1 MAGVNATRTLSP
13 DPTEQLQR
21 RLARLSVEPLPV
33 SRADAAVLILA
44 RGGESG
50 LEVLSERRAQRP
62 SDPWSGQVGLPG
74 GHTDPA
80 DGSLTETVLREL
92 HEEVGLLPSALAGP
106 PRLFDVRSARPS
118 GLRVAVFVDRPSGS
132 HVELHGLDPSEVT
145 TAFWFPLWALAQT
158 ESRSLA
164 TPLGPK
170 YVDSVLFENHVVWGF
185 TLRLLQDFSAWLRTP
200 EASGKRSRVVPP
212 SRES

>member
-1 MAGVNATRTLSP
+1 MNATRTRSP
-13 DPTEQLQR
+13 DATERLQR
-21 RLARLSVEPLPV
+21 RLALLSLDPLPL

-44 RGGESG
+44 RAGESG
-50 LEVLSERRAQRP
+50 LEVLSEQRAQRET
-62 SDPWSGQVGLPG
+62 DPWSGQVGLPG

-92 HEEVGLLPSALAGP
+92 NEEVGLLPSALAEP

-118 GLRVAVFVDRPSGS
+118 GLRIAVFVDRPAGS
-132 HVELHGLDPSEVT
+132 DVELHHLDPSEVT
-145 TAFWFPLWALAQT
+145 TTFWFPLWALAQT

-170 YVDSVLFENHVVWGF
+170 LVDSVMFEDHIVWGF
-185 TLRLLQDFSAWLRTP
+185 TLRLLQDFSAWLRSP
-200 EASGKRSRVVPP
+200 RASG
-212 SRES
+212 